1 MDEPKTPLEHSK
13 KDREVTPMSA
23 ADDVA
28 EMQTLAEFIAGKLAA
43 STKNK
48 DRTNALHAAFNPR
61 INRGEELISWNR
73 CFEFLT
79 GRARLVQSW
88 EKDLARAK
96 RDAIEAEA
104 RERRNRE
111 HIEWLRYIHQQATD
125 DGSDMDRSDLAALE
139 RVLSRVGA
147 LDGTVGNP
155 GEAR

>member
-1 MDEPKTPLEHSK
+1 
-13 KDREVTPMSA
+13 MSA

-28 EMQTLAEFIAGKLAA
+28 EMQTLAEFIADKLAA

-61 INRGEELISWNR
+61 VNRGEELISWNR

-96 RDAIEAEA
+96 RDAIETAE
-104 RERRNRE
+104 RDRRNRE
-111 HIEWLRYIHQQATD
+111 HIEWLRFIHQQATD
-125 DGSDMDRSDLAALE
+125 DGSDMDRAELAALE

-147 LDGTVGNP
+147 LDGTLGNP

>member
-1 MDEPKTPLEHSK
+1 
-13 KDREVTPMSA
+13 MSA

-28 EMQTLAEFIAGKLAA
+28 EMQTLAGFIADKLGA

-48 DRTNALHAAFNPR
+48 DRTKALYDALNPNAHR
-61 INRGEELISWNR
+61 DELVSWNR

-96 RDAIEAEA
+96 RQAIEAA
-104 RERRNRE
+104 DRERRNRE
-111 HIEWLRYIHQQATD
+111 HIEWLRFVHEQATEN
-125 DGSDMDRSDLAALE
+125 GADMDRSDLAALE

-147 LDGTVGNP
+147 LDRAVGSA
-155 GEAR
+155 GHAGRRSTD

>member
-1 MDEPKTPLEHSK
+1 
-13 KDREVTPMSA
+13 MSA

-28 EMQTLAEFIAGKLAA
+28 EMQTLAGFIADKLAA

-61 INRGEELISWNR
+61 ANRGEELISWNR

-96 RDAIEAEA
+96 REAIETAQ

-111 HIEWLRYIHQQATD
+111 HIEWLRFVHEQAVS
-125 DGSDMDRSDLAALE
+125 DGADMDRADIAALE

-147 LDGTVGNP
+147 LDSAMGNP
-155 GEAR
+155 G

>member
-1 MDEPKTPLEHSK
+1 
-13 KDREVTPMSA
+13 MSA

-28 EMQTLAEFIAGKLAA
+28 DMQTLAGFIADKLGA

-48 DRTNALHAAFNPR
+48 DRTKALYDALNPNAHR
-61 INRGEELISWNR
+61 DELVSWNR

-88 EKDLARAK
+88 EKDLAREK
-96 RDAIEAEA
+96 RKVIETAE

-111 HIEWLRYIHQQATD
+111 HVEWLRFVHEQAAEN
-125 DGSDMDRSDLAALE
+125 GADMDRSDLAALE

-147 LDGTVGNP
+147 LDSAVGSA
-155 GEAR
+155 GQSRRSTD

>member
-1 MDEPKTPLEHSK
+1 
-13 KDREVTPMSA
+13 MSA

-28 EMQTLAEFIAGKLAA
+28 EMQTLAGFIADKLGA

-48 DRTNALHAAFNPR
+48 DRTKALYDALNPNAR
-61 INRGEELISWNR
+61 RDELVSWNR

-88 EKDLARAK
+88 EKDLAREK
-96 RDAIEAEA
+96 RKAIETAE

-111 HIEWLRYIHQQATD
+111 HIEWLRFVHEQAAA
-125 DGSDMDRSDLAALE
+125 DGADMDRADIAALE

-147 LDGTVGNP
+147 LDSAMGNP
-155 GEAR
+155 GQAGRRSTD